1 MDENLAFLAILVVI
15 LFGFA
20 FFANLSTSS
29 GPLATPP
36 NPDAEFGVV
45 REQKSVFDVF
55 EPPPPP
61 PPTDDTTQTED
72 KTIESEKKEERY
84 KQYFSISS
92 ANARSRNPDTEYIDI
107 QYNPPENESVYISNW
122 KIANKRGGSFR
133 LGEVTNFPGTGTTP
147 NSSPLIIPQGG
158 IIHVITGRS
167 PRGENF
173 RLNKCAEYF
182 QEHNEYIP
190 SLSVSCPPPA
200 QEPGQDGLNDECFDY
215 VQGLWSCR
223 LAEPPPVGFGDR
235 CAEYVRETA
244 SYVGCVD
251 NHRQDKDFF
260 INEWWVYLNRPE
272 QMWSDVRETIT
283 LSDERGIVIASESYD

>member
-36 NPDAEFGVV
+36 NSDA
-45 REQKSVFDVF
+45 
-55 EPPPPP
+55 
-61 PPTDDTTQTED
+61 
-72 KTIESEKKEERY
+72 
-84 KQYFSISS
+84 
-92 ANARSRNPDTEYIDI
+92 EYIDI

-167 PRGENF
+167 PRG
-173 RLNKCAEYF
+173 
-182 QEHNEYIP
+182 
-190 SLSVSCPPPA
+190 
-200 QEPGQDGLNDECFDY
+200 G
-215 VQGLWSCR
+215 
-223 LAEPPPVGFGDR
+223 
-235 CAEYVRETA
+235 
-244 SYVGCVD
+244 
-251 NHRQDKDFF
+251 
-260 INEWWVYLNRPE
+260 
-272 QMWSDVRETIT
+272 
-283 LSDERGIVIASESYD
+283 